1 MVDDAPV
8 ASSHAHTTLPAAA
21 KPAIEVRGLTLDGK
35 FRDISFAAYPGRI
48 TALVGTNG
56 SGRGALVRAMFGA
69 EKCSAGTIL
78 VGGQPVSGWTIG
90 KAVAAGLAFVPAE
103 RKVEGMIGGYPGTR
117 NIALVHQQGMMVG
130 PFLQPGKMA
139 AVAQTWFDKLD
150 VSPNNIHQPL
160 DQFSGGNQQK
170 VVLSK
175 WLNAPDLKVLM
186 LDHPLRG
193 LDVGVSQAVNA
204 QIRKACEKGA
214 AVVLVP
220 DTIEEAIEMADEI
233 LVMRD
238 GEISARHD
246 LSVAGLAIKEIV
258 SEMV

>member
-1 MVDDAPV
+1 
-8 ASSHAHTTLPAAA
+8 
-21 KPAIEVRGLTLDGK
+21 
-35 FRDISFAAYPGRI
+35 
-48 TALVGTNG
+48 
-56 SGRGALVRAMFGA
+56 
-69 EKCSAGTIL
+69 
-78 VGGQPVSGWTIG
+78 
-90 KAVAAGLAFVPAE
+90 
-103 RKVEGMIGGYPGTR
+103 
-117 NIALVHQQGMMVG
+117 
-130 PFLQPGKMA
+130 MA

-160 DQFSGGNQQK
+160 DQFSGLGRGKQN
-170 VVLSK
+170 VPD

-186 LDHPLRG
+186 LDHLLRG